1 MQYRD
6 KPGNLPGPADQQRP
20 RHEGG
25 SPKIKKKMA
34 SRIVL
39 SMIAIEKEQGYAS
52 SAAQPVTQPPLDLT
66 LQKKGM
72 LMCLFN

>member
-1 MQYRD
+1 
-6 KPGNLPGPADQQRP
+6 
-20 RHEGG
+20 
-25 SPKIKKKMA
+25 
-34 SRIVL
+34 
-39 SMIAIEKEQGYAS
+39 MIAIEKEQGYAS